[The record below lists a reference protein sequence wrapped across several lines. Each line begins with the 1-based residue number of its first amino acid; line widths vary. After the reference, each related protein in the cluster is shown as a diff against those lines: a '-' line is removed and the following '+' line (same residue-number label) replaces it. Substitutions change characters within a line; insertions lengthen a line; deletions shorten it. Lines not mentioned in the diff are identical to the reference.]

1 MADVQRQTSSLGHQ
15 RSALGQLIKIP
26 TRPNRYTYLNAH
38 IDLSIWGKLLNFLY
52 KIPPLSIEI
61 HVRGLNPVRYKL
73 IRQTAKD
80 GLLVSHYVDE
90 ISDIEALY
98 AGPVQANIE
107 AIRIVGNS
115 FIYKNEIK
123 LEFMTASND

>member
-1 MADVQRQTSSLGHQ
+1 
-15 RSALGQLIKIP
+15 
-26 TRPNRYTYLNAH
+26 
-38 IDLSIWGKLLNFLY
+38 
-52 KIPPLSIEI
+52 
-61 HVRGLNPVRYKL
+61 VRYKL